1 MAASSAAG
9 VVRAGTVT
17 TVAGGPGRGRV
28 RNVSIQAEAVT
39 PGPGGAIYVGDQG
52 DVVRRFTDTSALME
66 VTAGIGVPS
75 FKSSGDG
82 GLAARARLG
91 GVFGVAV
98 DHAGNVVIADSNNR
112 VRVVAA
118 SSGTFYGKAMRAG
131 DIYTI
136 AGTGTAGYSGDG
148 GPAAAAK
155 LSLPWSVAVD
165 AAGNVIV
172 GDARNF
178 RVRVVAA
185 RSGGFYGHAMK
196 AGDIYTVAGDGTQGF
211 AGDGG
216 LATAAELNFHLG
228 VALDAAGNL
237 VITDTAN
244 NRVRVVAARAGSFYG
259 QAMKT
264 GHIYTVAGNG
274 GQGFAGDGGPAS
286 AAELNFL
293 DSAAVDG
300 AGNLVISDTVN
311 NRVRVVAATSGTFYG
326 KAMTA
331 GDIYTVA
338 GNGSFRD
345 TGNGGPATS
354 AGVGNPAGVTVDHSG
369 NLVIAEGTHVR
380 VVAARSGRF
389 YRRAMKAGDIY
400 IAAGNG
406 QLSSSGNGGRA
417 VDAEMLNPGGI
428 ALTGPGDPG
437 SAEGYLIGDRSQVRM
452 VATTTGTFFGQAMTA
467 GDIYGVAGHGR
478 AGYSGDGGP
487 ATTARLNGPGG
498 TAFDPAGNMV
508 ISDSQ
513 NNRIRVVAATSG
525 TFYTK
530 PMTAGDIYTVA
541 GNGKNGYSGDGGL
554 ATAAKLSL
562 PGGVTVDD
570 AGNLVIAD
578 VDNDRVRV
586 VAATSGTFYGRP
598 MTAGDIYT
606 VAGNGTAGFAGDGGP
621 ATAAELWGPFETVF
635 DTADNLLIAD
645 GSNNRIR
652 VVAATS
658 GRFYG
663 QRMTAGDIY
672 TIAGNGTAGFAGDG
686 GPANGAELNVPQW
699 VTPDAAGN
707 LLIADT
713 VNDRVRV
720 AAATSGTFYGQAM
733 TAGDIYTVAGNGKDG
748 FSGDGGPATAAKL
761 SRPTAVAVDAS
772 GDLLVVDS
780 FNGRVR
786 MIHE

>member
-1 MAASSAAG
+1 
-9 VVRAGTVT
+9 
-17 TVAGGPGRGRV
+17 
-28 RNVSIQAEAVT
+28 VSIQAEAVT

-274 GQGFAGDGGPAS
+274 GQGFAGDGGPAT
-286 AAELNFL
+286 AAELNFP

-369 NLVIAEGTHVR
+369 NLVIAEGTNVR

-389 YRRAMKAGDIY
+389 YRQAMKAGDIY

-437 SAEGYLIGDRSQVRM
+437 GAEGYLIGDRSQVRM

-621 ATAAELWGPFETVF
+621 ATAAELWGPFETAF
-635 DTADNLLIAD
+635 DTADNLLIGD

>member
-1 MAASSAAG
+1 MAASAAAG
-9 VVRAGTVT
+9 VVPAGIIT

-52 DVVRRFTDTSALME
+52 DVVRRFTDTSALMG

-75 FKSSGDG
+75 FTSSGDG
-82 GLAARARLG
+82 GPAARARLG

-98 DHAGNVVIADSNNR
+98 DHAGNVVIADSNSR

-148 GPAAAAK
+148 GPAAAAE

-165 AAGNVIV
+165 GAGNVIV

-216 LATAAELNFHLG
+216 PATAAELNFHLG

-237 VITDTAN
+237 VIADTAN
-244 NRVRVVAARAGSFYG
+244 NRVRVVAARTGRFYG

-274 GQGFAGDGGPAS
+274 GQGFAGDGGPATS
-286 AAELNFL
+286 AELNFP

-300 AGNLVISDTVN
+300 AGNLVITDTAS

-354 AGVGNPAGVTVDHSG
+354 AGVGNPAGVTVDRSG

-389 YRRAMKAGDIY
+389 YRQAMKAGDIY
-400 IAAGNG
+400 IVAGNG

-428 ALTGPGDPG
+428 ALTGPGGLG

-452 VATTTGTFFGQAMTA
+452 VAATTGTFFGQAMTA

-478 AGYSGDGGP
+478 AGFAGDGGP
-487 ATTARLNGPGG
+487 ATAARLNGPGG

-513 NNRIRVVAATSG
+513 NNRIRVTAATSG
-525 TFYTK
+525 TFYGQ

-554 ATAAKLSL
+554 ATAARLSV

-578 VDNDRVRV
+578 IDNNRVRV
-586 VAATSGTFYGRP
+586 VAASSGTFYGQA

-621 ATAAELWGPFETVF
+621 ATAAELWGPFETAF
-635 DTADNLLIAD
+635 DTAGNLIIAD

-652 VVAATS
+652 VAAATS
-658 GRFYG
+658 GTFYG
-663 QRMTAGDIY
+663 RPMTAGDIY
-672 TIAGNGTAGFAGDG
+672 TIAGNGTDGFAGDG
-686 GPANGAELNVPQW
+686 GPATAAELNVPQW

-733 TAGDIYTVAGNGKDG
+733 TAGDIYTIAGNGTDG

-761 SRPTAVAVDAS
+761 SRPGAVAVDAS

>member
-1 MAASSAAG
+1 MCGGMRWFRGRWRGAEGRWRMRPGAGRLLRGLLPAGAVMVGVAGGLLPGAGPVAAGVPGAASAAAG
-9 VVRAGTVT
+9 VVPAGIIT

-52 DVVRRFTDTSALME
+52 DVVRRFTDTSALMG

-75 FKSSGDG
+75 FTSSGDG
-82 GLAARARLG
+82 GPAARARLG

-98 DHAGNVVIADSNNR
+98 DHAGNVVIADSNSR

-148 GPAAAAK
+148 GPAAAAE

-216 LATAAELNFHLG
+216 PATAAELNFHFG
-228 VALDAAGNL
+228 VAVDAAGNL
-237 VITDTAN
+237 VIADTA
-244 NRVRVVAARAGSFYG
+244 S
-259 QAMKT
+259 
-264 GHIYTVAGNG
+264 
-274 GQGFAGDGGPAS
+274 
-286 AAELNFL
+286 
-293 DSAAVDG
+293 
-300 AGNLVISDTVN
+300 

-331 GDIYTVA
+331 GDIYTIA

-354 AGVGNPAGVTVDHSG
+354 AGVGNPAGVAVDHSG

-389 YRRAMKAGDIY
+389 YRQAMKAGDIY
-400 IAAGNG
+400 IVAGNG

-417 VDAEMLNPGGI
+417 VDAEMLNPSGI
-428 ALTGPGDPG
+428 ALTGPGEPG

-452 VATTTGTFFGQAMTA
+452 VAATTGTFFGQAMTA

-478 AGYSGDGGP
+478 AGFAGDGGP
-487 ATTARLNGPGG
+487 ATAARLNGPGG

-513 NNRIRVVAATSG
+513 NNRIRVT
-525 TFYTK
+525 
-530 PMTAGDIYTVA
+530 
-541 GNGKNGYSGDGGL
+541 
-554 ATAAKLSL
+554 
-562 PGGVTVDD
+562 
-570 AGNLVIAD
+570 
-578 VDNDRVRV
+578 
-586 VAATSGTFYGRP
+586 AATSGTFYGQA

-621 ATAAELWGPFETVF
+621 ATAAELWGPFETAF
-635 DTADNLLIAD
+635 DTAGNLIIAD
-645 GSNNRIR
+645 GSNNRI
-652 VVAATS
+652 
-658 GRFYG
+658 
-663 QRMTAGDIY
+663 
-672 TIAGNGTAGFAGDG
+672 
-686 GPANGAELNVPQW
+686 
-699 VTPDAAGN
+699 
-707 LLIADT
+707 
-713 VNDRVRV
+713 RV

-733 TAGDIYTVAGNGKDG
+733 TAGDIYTIAGNGTDG

-761 SRPTAVAVDAS
+761 SRPGAVAVDAS

-786 MIHE
+786 MIRE